1 MEVTPNKTSVKLNNK
16 GLSLVEVLVC
26 VAILA
31 IIFVPL
37 MNTFMTS
44 SRLNKK
50 ANDTQTATAL
60 AQKIAE
66 EFKTQTLTDIDTS
79 GVYSRTADNSVFMTL
94 TPEQQSKYEEAAFTV
109 LNYSKD
115 NYAYHG
121 MSYDVKVVLDPLAY
135 SVTSTQVNAK
145 DANTFE
151 YPVITQI
158 DAAKNPLIA
167 SEMNLYDGAAE
178 EELRMKLPASYRDG
192 GADDKSVADVRLG
205 MTKNINVSIS
215 GTTSLNVVCDITYSY
230 TTGGSTY
237 SVTYHPYSHVF
248 PMSALMDA
256 GVFTGWE
263 AGGNVYLFVTP
274 YDPTGGIKANN
285 ITIQNSYSDAGKKI
299 NVYLIRGANAGG
311 ATSANLTKIS
321 VDGYATPYLDVSDS
335 TNVPSGHVTYG
346 AMEFYSNIKT
356 ADSDISYTS
365 AVTAS
370 VNVSETKLRCY
381 DIAVTLYEQGTSNIA
396 ATVTSTK
403 EIK

>member
-1 MEVTPNKTSVKLNNK
+1 MVLTKTKTRLKLNNK

-50 ANDTQTATAL
+50 ANDTQTATAFV
-60 AQKIAE
+60 QKIAE
-66 EFKTQTLTDIDTS
+66 EFKTKTLEEMDAS
-79 GVYSRTADNSVFMTL
+79 AVYSLIRDESVYLGL

-109 LNYSKD
+109 LTYTKD
-115 NYAYHG
+115 SYEYHG
-121 MSYDVKVVLDPLAY
+121 TYYDVKVVLDPLAY
-135 SVTSTQVNAK
+135 SVTSTQIDAK

-151 YPVITQI
+151 YPVITNI
-158 DAAKNPLIA
+158 DAVKNPLIA

-178 EELRMKLPASYRDG
+178 EELRLKLPASYRDG
-192 GADDKSVADVRLG
+192 GLDDKSVADIRLG
-205 MTKNINVSIS
+205 MTKDIDISIT
-215 GTTSLNVVCDITYSY
+215 GTTSLTVVCDITYSY
-230 TTGGSTY
+230 TTGGNTY
-237 SVTYHPYSHVF
+237 TVIYHPYEHTF
-248 PMSALMDA
+248 PLNAVMDA
-256 GVFTGWE
+256 GAFTGWE

-274 YDPTGGIKANN
+274 YDPVGGIKANN
-285 ITIQNSYSDAGKKI
+285 LTIQNNYADMSKKI
-299 NVYLIRGANAGG
+299 NVYLIRGAQVGG
-311 ATSANLTKIS
+311 ATTANFTKVS
-321 VDGYATPYLDVSDS
+321 VDGFATPYLDIADT
-335 TNVPSGHVTYG
+335 TNVPTGHVTYG

-356 ADSDISYTS
+356 AASDISYT
-365 AVTAS
+365 AALTAS

-381 DIAVTLYEQGTSNIA
+381 DITVTLYEQGTSNVA